1 MKDLQE
7 LKKQIKYYFDY
18 MFENKSEEEIAKYDY
33 NSFLDFSSFLDEIK
47 SMGFLREIDI
57 NDFSDDEISIA
68 YDSAIEELLNLT
80 N

>member
-1 MKDLQE
+1 MKDSQE
-7 LKKQIKYYFDY
+7 LKNQIKNYFNY
-18 MFENKSEEEIAKYDY
+18 MFENKSKEEIAKYDY
-33 NSFLDFSSFLDEIK
+33 NSFLNFSSFLDEIK
-47 SMGFLREIDI
+47 SRFTRNIDI

>member
-1 MKDLQE
+1 MKDSQE

-18 MFENKSEEEIAKYDY
+18 MFENKSKEEIAKYDY

-47 SMGFLREIDI
+47 SRGFLREIDI
-57 NDFSDDEISIA
+57 NDFSDDEISLA
-68 YDSAIEELLNLT
+68 FDLAIKELLNL